1 MKERKPYRVIGIS
14 RIQADG
20 FKQETNMAGFNLHY
34 IL

>member
-14 RIQADG
+14 RIQADWS
-20 FKQETNMAGFNLHY
+20 KQETNMAGFNLHY